1 MLIKPFGLCCKCSN
15 RKTCIVVTETNA
27 KVLDCPD
34 ANKSDLKSLEP
45 KKYKTT
51 NKH

>member
-15 RKTCIVVTETNA
+15 RKTCVVDTETNA

-34 ANKSDLKSLEP
+34 ANKLDLRLSENQL
-45 KKYKTT
+45 YKITKT
-51 NKH
+51 K